1 MFENEL
7 FDTVDSITGW
17 TGLGIKLSP
26 ELEKA
31 VEVYETIRWTEVGHA
46 FNIDIA
52 KLAPAD
58 VESTIRDF
66 AQHII
71 TAWAR
76 QAQLSPLGDARI
88 RMMSMSAAHIIKLAR
103 QFAPEARDQLAVE
116 FDKHARA
123 YTEAVQKLPEELTS
137 ESLIAAGPDAVSAY
151 SAAQAE
157 VEHLRQAR
165 SWVSDV
171 RRIPGLGAG
180 ENDPVLNVLRPSD
193 IDQLNLL
200 DASLY
205 AKVDPALD
213 RIDRVFVTAAR
224 EGIKFGINLPA
235 EIHDLRQNN
244 TIREVSRGPV
254 YY

>member
-1 MFENEL
+1 MFINEL
-7 FDTVDSITGW
+7 IDTADAITGW

-31 VEVYETIRWTEVGHA
+31 IELHEAIRWTEVGHRYDLDITKITKD
-46 FNIDIA
+46 NI
-52 KLAPAD
+52 
-58 VESTIRDF
+58 ESTIYDL
-66 AQHII
+66 AQHIVF
-71 TAWAR
+71 AEAVGRLSPRAQAKAQLLDKAAR
-76 QAQLSPLGDARI
+76 QVVVLGRE
-88 RMMSMSAAHIIKLAR
+88 
-103 QFAPEARDQLAVE
+103 FAPEARDQLAVE

-123 YTEAVQKLPEELTS
+123 YVDAVQKLPEELTS
-137 ESLIAAGPDAVSAY
+137 ESLVSAGPDAVSAY
-151 SAAQAE
+151 SVAQAE

-165 SWVSDV
+165 SWVSDI
-171 RRIPGLGAG
+171 RRIPGLGVG
-180 ENDPVLNVLRPSD
+180 ENDYVLNVLRPSD
-193 IDQLNLL
+193 IEQLNRL
-200 DASLY
+200 DEALY

-224 EGIKFGINLPA
+224 EGIEFGINLPA